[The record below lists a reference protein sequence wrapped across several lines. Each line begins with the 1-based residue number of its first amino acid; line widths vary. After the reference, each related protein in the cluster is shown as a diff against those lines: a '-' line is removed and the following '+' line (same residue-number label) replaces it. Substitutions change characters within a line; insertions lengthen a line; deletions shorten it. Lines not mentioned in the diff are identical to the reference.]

1 MVGTRESSNFITN
14 LIVETLHTIIVID
27 RKHDEHRFN
36 QVRVRNLTVS
46 REIEIHS
53 ERFCSHHY
61 LQTILIPYI
70 YFQQTVK
77 LQGRSKIWIVLF
89 TLWLINGS
97 SFLAIKISI
106 DTIPP
111 LLSAGIRFMIAGS
124 ALYSIYL
131 IQPLVNRHKT
141 QKQEVREHIGKTQW
155 RDAIILGA
163 LLMVGGQGILTW
175 GAQYLPSGIT
185 GLLNSTVPLWIAI
198 LALVIFKR
206 RLSKL
211 TIMGLCAGFGGLML
225 LVAPSLST
233 GELSLVGT
241 TALIISSVL
250 WALGSLYSTKSKL
263 PVSILASSGMI
274 MIAGGL
280 ILTAISLSLGEYRGL
295 ESSNISWQSS
305 IALVYLILIV
315 TVVGFTDFYWLLRV
329 TTPSLANTFAYVSPV
344 IAVILGWVL
353 LHESITGTTVI
364 AMIVILMGVAL
375 MVTTPHKRKKGTQ
388 LTDVN
393 PTGTTNH

>member
-1 MVGTRESSNFITN
+1 MVL
-14 LIVETLHTIIVID
+14 LI
-27 RKHDEHRFN
+27 
-36 QVRVRNLTVS
+36 
-46 REIEIHS
+46 
-53 ERFCSHHY
+53 
-61 LQTILIPYI
+61 
-70 YFQQTVK
+70 
-77 LQGRSKIWIVLF
+77 
-89 TLWLINGS
+89 LWLINGS

-131 IQPLVNRHKT
+131 AKPILNRRKT
-141 QKQEVREHIGKTQW
+141 PNQAHEHIGKIQW

-185 GLLNSTVPLWIAI
+185 GLLNSTVPLWVAI

-211 TIMGLCAGFGGLML
+211 PILGLCAGFGGLML

-233 GELSLVGT
+233 GELSPVGT
-241 TALIISSVL
+241 TALVISSVL

-274 MIAGGL
+274 MITGGL
-280 ILTAISLSLGEYRGL
+280 MLTAISLSLGEYRGL
-295 ESSNISWQSS
+295 EISDISWQSS
-305 IALVYLILIV
+305 IALIYLILIV
-315 TVVGFTDFYWLLRV
+315 TVIGFTDFYWLLRV

-344 IAVILGWVL
+344 IAVILGWLL
-353 LHESITGTTVI
+353 LHESITSTTII
-364 AMIVILMGVAL
+364 AMVVILTGVAL
-375 MVTTPHKRKKGTQ
+375 MVTTPRKGKRDIKSADLHPAGS
-388 LTDVN
+388 TDQ
-393 PTGTTNH
+393 